1 MKIYTTDDLLH
12 LIIRGNYGGSVS
24 EQFSDTWNDSETI
37 EDQNPTAMG
46 YIKETMQDLL
56 DGEFFSDNVNED
68 IKQYLDRIGGVNS
81 DDEDDDELN
90 EQKNNFQPKKTP
102 GLNEDV
108 FHVKMGRFTITE
120 SEKERIKGLY
130 EEHGKESYFAR
141 HGEKSKWV
149 GSSNKTY
156 DNLPDGDYDDEDYD
170 DFDSLHKSRPDFHK
184 HYSGGGGSDRAKS
197 IFDTYRKQEGPL
209 KVKKRKG

>member
-1 MKIYTTDDLLH
+1 MNNGRLIQTLKELYNYMEDRADEEGRNQEYRFLFKIHKGLLE
-12 LIIRGNYGGSVS
+12 LGAGS
-24 EQFSDTWNDSETI
+24 
-37 EDQNPTAMG
+37 P
-46 YIKETMQDLL
+46 
-56 DGEFFSDNVNED
+56 
-68 IKQYLDRIGGVNS
+68 
-81 DDEDDDELN
+81 EDDKFGVASKKEPLN
-90 EQKNNFQPKKTP
+90 LSAYSAEEIGAFLNSQKNNFQPKKTP

-130 EEHGKESYFAR
+130 EEQGKESYFAR

>member
-1 MKIYTTDDLLH
+1 
-12 LIIRGNYGGSVS
+12 
-24 EQFSDTWNDSETI
+24 
-37 EDQNPTAMG
+37 
-46 YIKETMQDLL
+46 
-56 DGEFFSDNVNED
+56 
-68 IKQYLDRIGGVNS
+68 
-81 DDEDDDELN
+81 
-90 EQKNNFQPKKTP
+90 
-102 GLNEDV
+102 
-108 FHVKMGRFTITE
+108 MGRFTITE